1 MALLKLTFS
10 SLIFILTPLLF
21 ILLDHLQTLHC
32 SSSASASP
40 SLHHH
45 ITKLKGIST
54 NSTTIASVSTDF
66 GRVIKASPAGVLHPL
81 SVTDITNLV
90 RFSYEGPQRFTI
102 AARGCG
108 HSIRGQALAPGGVVV
123 EMRSLMRVGVE
134 RIRVC
139 STEMYVDAGGEQ
151 LWIDVLHETLKHG
164 LAPRSWTDYLYL
176 TVGGTLSNAGVSGQA
191 FLHGPQISNVHEL
204 DVITGKGEVVTCSE
218 NYNSELF
225 FAVLGGLGQFGIIT
239 RARIALETAP
249 ERVRWV
255 RLIYNDFSAF
265 IRDQE
270 MLILMDQEKKKGFQ
284 YIEGSLIMEQGIK
297 SGWRSSFFSG
307 GDMKKIGG
315 LGGEKQQGPIYCL
328 EGSMYY
334 NNVTA
339 SKVDQEV
346 ELLLQDLSFLPG
358 FSFTHD
364 VSYLHFLDRV
374 HHGELKLRAKGL
386 WDVPHPWLNF
396 FVPKSRIQDINLGV
410 FNAILKNNN
419 SMGPILIYPVNKN
432 KWDERMSAVIP
443 EEEIF
448 YSIGLLRS
456 GLHDLEYLE
465 KQNKEILHFCD
476 QQGIRFKQYLPRYST
491 QAEWMNHFGSKWDAF
506 VQMKMKY
513 DPRAILSPG
522 QGIFTSSLVDHHPNE

>member
-1 MALLKLTFS
+1 MAFLKLTFS

-21 ILLDHLQTLHC
+21 ILVDHLHTNKYYNC
-32 SSSASASP
+32 SSSP
-40 SLHHH
+40 PPPPHHHH
-45 ITKLKGIST
+45 ITKLTGIST
-54 NSTTIASVSTDF
+54 NSTAIASASTDF

-81 SVTDITNLV
+81 SVTDIANLV
-90 RFSYEGPQRFTI
+90 RFSYESPQRFTI

-123 EMRSLMRVGVE
+123 EMRSLMAVGVD

-151 LWIDVLHETLKHG
+151 LWIDVLHETLKYG

-204 DVITGKGEVVTCSE
+204 DRTGETVTCSE

-225 FAVLGGLGQFGIIT
+225 FAVLGGLGQFGVIT
-239 RARIALETAP
+239 RARIKLETAP
-249 ERVRWV
+249 ERINEWINDRCCKVRWV
-255 RLIYNDFSAF
+255 RLIYSDFSSF

-270 MLILMDQEKKKGFQ
+270 WLISMDQEKKKGFQ
-284 YIEGSLIMEQGIK
+284 YIEGSLIMDQGIK

-307 GDMKKIGG
+307 GDMEKIGG
-315 LGGEKQQGPIYCL
+315 LGGEKQQGPH
-328 EGSMYY
+328 
-334 NNVTA
+334 
-339 SKVDQEV
+339 
-346 ELLLQDLSFLPG
+346 LLLG
-358 FSFTHD
+358 
-364 VSYLHFLDRV
+364 RV
-374 HHGELKLRAKGL
+374 HLAM
-386 WDVPHPWLNF
+386 
-396 FVPKSRIQDINLGV
+396 S
-410 FNAILKNNN
+410 
-419 SMGPILIYPVNKN
+419 
-432 KWDERMSAVIP
+432 WDERMSAVIP

-456 GLHDLEYLE
+456 GLHGLKYME

-476 QQGIRFKQYLPRYST
+476 QQGIKFKQYMPHYST

-506 VQMKMKY
+506 V
-513 DPRAILSPG
+513 L
-522 QGIFTSSLVDHHPNE
+522 NENEV